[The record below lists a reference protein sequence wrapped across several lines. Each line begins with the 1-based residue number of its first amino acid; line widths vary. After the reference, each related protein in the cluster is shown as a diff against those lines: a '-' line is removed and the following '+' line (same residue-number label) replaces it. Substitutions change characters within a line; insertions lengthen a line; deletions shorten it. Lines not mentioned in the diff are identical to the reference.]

1 MISEIDRVL
10 NQDGEVIL
18 EDLNLKN
25 IKVKLMNII
34 HKIFGEN
41 INYHYPSE
49 IIDLFSK
56 VNITGIM
63 KEIENERYIY
73 IGKRN
78 TIKD

>member
-1 MISEIDRVL
+1 M
-10 NQDGEVIL
+10 
-18 EDLNLKN
+18 N
-25 IKVKLMNII
+25 IK